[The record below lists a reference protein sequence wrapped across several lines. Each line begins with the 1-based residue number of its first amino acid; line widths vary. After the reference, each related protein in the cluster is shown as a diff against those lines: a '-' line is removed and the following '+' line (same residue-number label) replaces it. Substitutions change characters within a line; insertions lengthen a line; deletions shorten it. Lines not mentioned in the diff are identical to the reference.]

1 MICLLNF
8 CHKDWD
14 QAKKLL
20 TWIGVLGG
28 CPNQDLILQSSIT
41 AAANGMAA
49 ELELEAQGKFR
60 SVAIRVTDVDDERG
74 WPYSCNNGWREA
86 VNHIRDRTMR
96 PWLYEPI
103 EEKPGTPR
111 WREQVDAAAKRFTVP
126 WFWLE
131 PDAVPL
137 KPGWLDETEAAY
149 TECSS
154 RKKDPKYLMGG
165 EVKIPQ
171 HRMSGVAVYP
181 PGVAQFTR
189 GLPYL
194 TNNKGPWDQVLAK
207 DFQPFVHY
215 TPLIQNIWN
224 LVFGE
229 PESEPTF
236 PDQKSLSLVDPKAVL
251 FHRNSDGTLIDRLME
266 KSSACVSGLNVSP
279 SDPNRKGGQ
288 EREVVAKP
296 ITHDLPPAGSNPA
309 AEAVSARERE
319 LVSEIN
325 LLKVQLFQQAQHMRI
340 QHDKVE
346 DAKADVLS
354 KKREVIEDKKE
365 SVSAKLRAAWV
376 MRKERERLEKAKAR
390 GRTPE
395 KIAAD
400 KERMA
405 KLRARRKVAA

>member
-1 MICLLNF
+1 MICFLNF
-8 CHKDWD
+8 CHKDWE

-20 TWIGVLGG
+20 NWIGVLGG

-49 ELELEAQGKFR
+49 ELEVEAQGKFR

-96 PWLYEPI
+96 PWLYTQI
-103 EEKPGTPR
+103 EEKPGSPR
-111 WREQVDAAAKRFTVP
+111 WKEQVDLASKRFTIP
-126 WFWLE
+126 WLWLE
-131 PDAVPL
+131 PDSVAL
-137 KPGWLDETEAAY
+137 KAGWLDEIETAY

-194 TNNKGPWDQVLAK
+194 TNTKGPWDQVLAK
-207 DFQPFVHY
+207 DFQPFVQY

-224 LVFGE
+224 LIFGQ
-229 PESEPTF
+229 PESEPSF
-236 PDQKSLSLVDPKAVL
+236 PDQASLSLVDPKAVL

-266 KSSACVSGLNVSP
+266 QSSVCVSGLNVSR
-279 SDPNRKGGQ
+279 SDPNRKDAQ
-288 EREVVAKP
+288 EREVVAKH
-296 ITHDLPPAGSNPA
+296 ITHDLLPAGSNPA
-309 AEAVSARERE
+309 TEAALRKRISELEERLVVAERIKPSLALTAAH
-319 LVSEIN
+319 L
-325 LLKVQLFQQAQHMRI
+325 QAQHAKTEEVKKELAA
-340 QHDKVE
+340 HE
-346 DAKADVLS
+346 DATVEARKQL
-354 KKREVIEDKKE
+354 KKE
-365 SVSAKLRAAWV
+365 ATSAKIKAAWV
-376 MRKERERLEKAKAR
+376 RRKEKAAKKA
-390 GRTPE
+390 
-395 KIAAD
+395 
-400 KERMA
+400 
-405 KLRARRKVAA
+405 ARRAKRLAAMA

>member
-1 MICLLNF
+1 MICFLNF
-8 CHKDWD
+8 CHKDWE

-20 TWIGVLGG
+20 NWIGVLGG

-49 ELELEAQGKFR
+49 ELEVEAQGKFR

-96 PWLYEPI
+96 PWLYTQI
-103 EEKPGTPR
+103 EEKPGSPR
-111 WREQVDAAAKRFTVP
+111 WKEQVDAAAKRFAVP
-126 WFWLE
+126 WLFGE
-131 PDAVPL
+131 PDMVPTRS
-137 KPGWLDETEAAY
+137 GWLDEIEAAY

-194 TNNKGPWDQVLAK
+194 TNTKGPWDQVLAK
-207 DFQPFVHY
+207 DFQPFVQY

-224 LVFGE
+224 LIFGQ

-236 PDQKSLSLVDPKAVL
+236 PDQASLSLIDPKAVL

-266 KSSACVSGLNVSP
+266 REFTAIPNSP
-279 SDPNRKGGQ
+279 TFQIITK
-288 EREVVAKP
+288 EVAPDLINEVRNGKTLESVLRDRIADMEKQVEAATKIIARYEAKP
-296 ITHDLPPAGSNPA
+296 RKSGKRPKFKTPAKRT
-309 AEAVSARERE
+309 AE
-319 LVSEIN
+319 
-325 LLKVQLFQQAQHMRI
+325 QQ
-340 QHDKVE
+340 
-346 DAKADVLS
+346 KAID
-354 KKREVIEDKKE
+354 
-365 SVSAKLRAAWV
+365 
-376 MRKERERLEKAKAR
+376 
-390 GRTPE
+390 
-395 KIAAD
+395 
-400 KERMA
+400 ERMA

>member
-20 TWIGVLGG
+20 TWIGRLGG

-137 KPGWLDETEAAY
+137 KSGWLDEIETSY

-154 RKKDPKYLMGG
+154 RKKDPKYLRGG

-207 DFQPFVHY
+207 DFQPFVQY

-224 LVFGE
+224 LVFGQ

-236 PDQKSLSLVDPKAVL
+236 PDQASLSLVDPKAVL

-266 KSSACVSGLNVSP
+266 IN
-279 SDPNRKGGQ
+279 N
-288 EREVVAKP
+288 VVA
-296 ITHDLPPAGSNPA
+296 PAGSRSLTESASPVGPSLGA
-309 AEAVSARERE
+309 AAPHKLSQ
-319 LVSEIN
+319 SEMDRM
-325 LLKVQLFQQAQHMRI
+325 QEYQ
-340 QHDKVE
+340 
-346 DAKADVLS
+346 DAAMKMFGRDL
-354 KKREVIEDKKE
+354 E
-365 SVSAKLRAAWV
+365 
-376 MRKERERLEKAKAR
+376 KERLLAIHWLILVFQLDSQLHLFNFASHLVRFAFC
-390 GRTPE
+390 
-395 KIAAD
+395 
-400 KERMA
+400 
-405 KLRARRKVAA
+405 KVTFC